1 METYKVQLEDWQG
14 PLDLLL
20 TLIEGQQMDITKISL
35 AKVADQFIAYMNL
48 HPNLSPEQTADF
60 LVVAAKLIYIKSKAL
75 LPTLEIE
82 EEEYNLERQLKM
94 YKLYLEASKNIHKI
108 LHKKKFNFSREKLPA
123 DALPKGFY
131 APKGINTAKLKKY
144 FEIVLKRL
152 PPVIN
157 LPKKM
162 LEKVIKLSEKIQHIK
177 DIILKEACTSFNKL
191 ICDSKTKTEKIISF
205 LAILE
210 LVKQKTIWVE
220 QSKLFE
226 DIILKKAEINK

>member
-35 AKVADQFIAYMNL
+35 AKVADQFIEYMNL

-75 LPTLEIE
+75 LPALEIE
-82 EEEYNLERQLKM
+82 EEEYDLEKQLKM

-108 LHKKKFNFSREKLPA
+108 LRKKKFNFSREKLPVGF
-123 DALPKGFY
+123 LPAGFY
-131 APKGINTAKLKKY
+131 APKGINTVKLKKY

-157 LPKKM
+157 LPKRM

-226 DIILKKAEINK
+226 DITLKKAEIKK

>member
-1 METYKVQLEDWQG
+1 MDIYKVQLEDWQG

-20 TLIEGQQMDITKISL
+20 TLIEGQQLDITKISL
-35 AKVADQFIAYMNL
+35 AQVAEQFIEYMNQ

-75 LPTLEIE
+75 LPTLDIE
-82 EEEYNLERQLKM
+82 GEEEYDLEKQLKM
-94 YKLYLEASKNIHKI
+94 YKLYLEASKGMQKI
-108 LHKKKFNFSREKLPA
+108 LRKKKFAFSREKLPTE
-123 DALPKGFY
+123 ALPQGFY
-131 APKGINTAKLKKY
+131 APKGINIAKLKKY
-144 FEIVLKRL
+144 FESVLKRL

-162 LEKVIKLSEKIQHIK
+162 IEKVVKLSERIQHIK
-177 DIILKEACTSFNKL
+177 DLVLREACTSFNKL

-220 QSKLFE
+220 QNKLFE
-226 DIILKKAEINK
+226 DITLKKAEIK

>member
-1 METYKVQLEDWQG
+1 MDIYKVQLEDWQG

-20 TLIEGQQMDITKISL
+20 TLIEGQQLDITKISL
-35 AKVADQFIAYMNL
+35 AQVAEQFIEYMNQ

-75 LPTLEIE
+75 LPTLDIE
-82 EEEYNLERQLKM
+82 EEEEYDLEKQLKM
-94 YKLYLEASKNIHKI
+94 YKLYLEASKGMQKI
-108 LHKKKFNFSREKLPA
+108 LRKKKFAFSREKLPTE
-123 DALPKGFY
+123 ALPQGFY
-131 APKGINTAKLKKY
+131 APKGINIAKLKKY
-144 FEIVLKRL
+144 FESVLKRL

-162 LEKVIKLSEKIQHIK
+162 IEKVVKLSERIQHIK
-177 DIILKEACTSFNKL
+177 DLVLREACTSFNKL

-220 QSKLFE
+220 QNKLFE
-226 DIILKKAEINK
+226 DITLKKAEIK

>member
-1 METYKVQLEDWQG
+1 MEIYQVQLEEWQG

-20 TLIEGQQMDITKISL
+20 TLIEGQQMDITKVSL
-35 AKVADQFIAYMNL
+35 SQVADQFIEYMNQ

-82 EEEYNLERQLKM
+82 EEEYDLEKQLKM
-94 YKLYLEASKNIHKI
+94 YKLYSEASKGMQKI
-108 LHKKKFNFSREKLPA
+108 LRKKKFAFSREKLPV
-123 DALPKGFY
+123 DALPQGFY

-144 FEIVLKRL
+144 FEAVLKRL

-162 LEKVIKLSEKIQHIK
+162 IEKVIKLSERIQHIK
-177 DIILKEACTSFNKL
+177 DLVLREACTSFNKL

-210 LVKQKTIWVE
+210 LVKQRTIWVE
-220 QSKLFE
+220 QNKLFE
-226 DIILKKAEINK
+226 DITLKKAEIK